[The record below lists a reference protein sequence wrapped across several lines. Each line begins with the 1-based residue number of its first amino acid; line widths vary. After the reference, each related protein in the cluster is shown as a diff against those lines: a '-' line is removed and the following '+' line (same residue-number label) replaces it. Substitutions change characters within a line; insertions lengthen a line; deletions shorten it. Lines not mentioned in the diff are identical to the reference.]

1 MVEAVSIHAVT
12 VFEVADDRLDG
23 RAALHLPFDGRRDPS
38 LLFGREDAQFI
49 DAGRIVASVT
59 GVGEDAFQGGAG
71 QLLDLGDYGLKGVT
85 VVGPP
90 RQGLGMDG
98 KLSTF
103 AAIERGGYGDLD
115 AELIRFVDLAFT
127 VSVRS
132 GRGMGPVKRISHV
145 EARPHKALSFCW

>member
-23 RAALHLPFDGRRDPS
+23 RAALYLPFDGRRDPS

-71 QLLDLGDYGLKGVT
+71 QLLDLGDLTATARLSCNKAVRRSS
-85 VVGPP
+85 PMRC
-90 RQGLGMDG
+90 RQRVRD
-98 KLSTF
+98 
-103 AAIERGGYGDLD
+103 ERS
-115 AELIRFVDLAFT
+115 R
-127 VSVRS
+127 
-132 GRGMGPVKRISHV
+132 GRWWQKNSSPQKY
-145 EARPHKALSFCW
+145 W